1 MLIVVSA
8 ESWDICDSDGPDTS
22 EQTLYL
28 TSCSPDTSEQAL
40 YLTSRIPDTTE
51 WTLYLTFCNSDN
63 TDMLYIRTT
72 GWMRHWMTEGRIV
85 DC

>member
-28 TSCSPDTSEQAL
+28 T
-40 YLTSRIPDTTE
+40 
-51 WTLYLTFCNSDN
+51 FCNSDN
-63 TDMLYIRTT
+63 TDMLYIRKA
-72 GWMRHWMTEGRIV
+72 GWIRAGKV
-85 DC
+85 QFSSVQSLFFLNLN